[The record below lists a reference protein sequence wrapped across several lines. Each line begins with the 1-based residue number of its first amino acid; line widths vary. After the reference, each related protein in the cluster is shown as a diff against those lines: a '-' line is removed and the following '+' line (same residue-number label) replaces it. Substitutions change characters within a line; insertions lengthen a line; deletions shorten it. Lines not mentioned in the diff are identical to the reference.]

1 MQQQRDL
8 SIEVRRA
15 VQSGARLCVPMRCA
29 WTGRPRQPGRDGAGE
44 LLLCTHGDRPG
55 IPRAR
60 HLHGAGRRY
69 RMIAFLWPH
78 LLWLEAIVP
87 VLAAAFVGAL
97 RRRRK
102 RAAPAALSFLPGRA
116 AWHGP
121 PWRVRLAPALLAV
134 TLAMLIVATAR
145 PTATLTLPSRQQT
158 VILALDVSGSMQ
170 AGDVAPNRITAAQAS
185 AKAFASRLPR
195 HVRVGVVA

>member
-1 MQQQRDL
+1 MQRQWRL
-8 SIEVRRA
+8 SIEVRGA
-15 VQSGARLCVPMRCA
+15 FQSGARPCVPMRCA

-44 LLLCTHGDRPG
+44 LLLRTHGDRPG

-78 LLWLEAIVP
+78 LLWLETIVP
-87 VLAAAFVGAL
+87 VLVAAFVGAL
-97 RRRRK
+97 RRRPK

-121 PWRVRLAPALLAV
+121 PWRGRAGPARGVPQLALL
-134 TLAMLIVATAR
+134 LR
-145 PTATLTLPSRQQT
+145 SP
-158 VILALDVSGSMQ
+158 
-170 AGDVAPNRITAAQAS
+170 
-185 AKAFASRLPR
+185 
-195 HVRVGVVA
+195 